1 MFPHSLGLLPSASLV
16 SLPNTNIAFSLYE
29 PCHSSVPD
37 LPRGKVNPIAIILSA
52 AMILKLSLN
61 LVEEGTAVEEV
72 VRKILDSDIIIA
84 VLGSENSTSE
94 VGDAIAKAVK
104 EFLA

>member
-1 MFPHSLGLLPSASLV
+1 MHD
-16 SLPNTNIAFSLYE
+16 
-29 PCHSSVPD
+29 SVPD
-37 LPRGKVNPIAIILSA
+37 LPRGNVNPIAIILSA
-52 AMILKLSLN
+52 AMLLKLSKLSLN

-84 VLGSENSTSE
+84 DLGGENSISE
-94 VGDAIAKAVK
+94 IGDSITKAVK